1 MRRSN
6 TGGIRKQPKKTA
18 QGKKN
23 EEAAVGSNTTASLFG
38 KKAPKR
44 RLVGSNMT
52 KRQSFSVKKRG
63 KYKYD
68 ETLKS
73 KSLKAKTTGKSN
85 INLGNGA
92 NKNEDDKKKR
102 IKWSAEYLH
111 KVQER
116 CYEKTGLEIDSNGGT
131 ITYLREYTVVIVMMH
146 HMMYIY
152 CRYDKY
158 KLQLIGTGVGRNS
171 TLMNYAD
178 FYFMG
183 NVMV

>member
-1 MRRSN
+1 MGRSEA
-6 TGGIRKQPKKTA
+6 GGLSKQPKNMD
-18 QGKKN
+18 QVKKN
-23 EEAAVGSNTTASLFG
+23 IEATVGRNTVTSFFGRKVPKRSVGSPKTKKRYRGIANNRGNSAS
-38 KKAPKR
+38 KSAPK
-44 RLVGSNMT
+44 SN
-52 KRQSFSVKKRG
+52 SS
-63 KYKYD
+63 
-68 ETLKS
+68 
-73 KSLKAKTTGKSN
+73 KAKTTGKSN

-116 CYEKTGLEIDSNGGT
+116 WYEKTGLEIDSNGGT